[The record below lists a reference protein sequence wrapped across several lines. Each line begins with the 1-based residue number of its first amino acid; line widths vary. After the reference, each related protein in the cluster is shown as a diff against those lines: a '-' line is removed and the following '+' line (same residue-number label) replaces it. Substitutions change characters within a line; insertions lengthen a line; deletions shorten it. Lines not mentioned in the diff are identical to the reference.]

1 MAPLVA
7 AVSKK
12 VLFVKVEK
20 PFSGKIREKPTK
32 SDLNGLF
39 SNIFSVAILAAQCG
53 SFLNGLIL
61 DNFGIFALRIA
72 GTIYFLIAFGCLL
85 FVPNISVLY
94 WVGWCSLGL
103 GSFSI

>member
-1 MAPLVA
+1 MKLVIN
-7 AVSKK
+7 VISND
-12 VLFVKVEK
+12 F
-20 PFSGKIREKPTK
+20 
-32 SDLNGLF
+32 F

-103 GSFSI
+103 GAFPN

>member
-1 MAPLVA
+1 MT
-7 AVSKK
+7 
-12 VLFVKVEK
+12 FND
-20 PFSGKIREKPTK
+20 R
-32 SDLNGLF
+32 F

-85 FVPNISVLY
+85 FVPNMSVRIRIIFL
-94 WVGWCSLGL
+94 VQIHIMKLTE
-103 GSFSI
+103 